1 MSVAVGDIKK
11 PHGVPRDMES
21 VDALIHK
28 KDDCVRK
35 EFKRWAILTY
45 SDNRVVI
52 NEKKGA
58 DKGIDGIFLSNEKGT
73 FEQLAV
79 FIKTHL

>member
-28 KDDCVRK
+28 KDDRVRK
-35 EFKRWAILTY
+35 EFEKWAILT
-45 SDNRVVI
+45 SLKAIRFDSVGC
-52 NEKKGA
+52 KP
-58 DKGIDGIFLSNEKGT
+58 DDGHG
-73 FEQLAV
+73 
-79 FIKTHL
+79 